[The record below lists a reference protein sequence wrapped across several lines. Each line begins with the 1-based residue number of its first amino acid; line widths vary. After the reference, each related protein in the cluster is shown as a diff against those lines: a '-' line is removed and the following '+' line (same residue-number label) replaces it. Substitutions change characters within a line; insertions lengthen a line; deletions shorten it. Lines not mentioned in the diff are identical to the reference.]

1 MPSKEVITC
10 QQILL
15 QCFAALGN
23 TSREEVKAEVVA
35 YTGQQ
40 ETQSDE
46 EDWSDEEEMPGLI

>member
-15 QCFAALGN
+15 QCFAVLGN

-35 YTGQQ
+35 FTGQQ
-40 ETQSDE
+40 GGESDE
-46 EDWSDEEEMPGLI
+46 EDWSDEEDMPGLI